1 MSQQKRER
9 PSDYFADWKER
20 EALAEGMIPMVGK
33 LSREKSVK
41 CYIYGHSLVNQSVLQ
56 IMKIHRYV
64 RQVEKNELSEFETY
78 PILQSMMDLNL
89 GPAHIDIGRLA
100 VNYFDKNM
108 ANGGSVDHYA
118 CRVASLSFSYKCQ
131 SSAV

>member
-1 MSQQKRER
+1 
-9 PSDYFADWKER
+9 
-20 EALAEGMIPMVGK
+20 MIPIVGK
-33 LSREKSVK
+33 LSREKSAK
-41 CYIYGHSLVNQSVLQ
+41 SYIYGHSLVNQSVLQ

-78 PILQSMMDLNL
+78 PILQSMMDLDL

-108 ANGGSVDHYA
+108 ANGGSVDQYVKGELNQLTGVNDKPVDRPVDV
-118 CRVASLSFSYKCQ
+118 CLLYTSPSPRDS
-131 SSAV
+131 